1 VIERNSTLL
10 PPLQLQS
17 SAAVTRA
24 QDKIREEMRTDTFRG
39 PISRVRG
46 QGAAVTLDVQYACP
60 LRMVPHADQLQD
72 ADRWPPSAQE
82 WRPVSSWSLGCNG
95 NTIRGEQWVQREYH
109 QRGAVGVR
117 VDLPSR
123 YPLSPPVA
131 HLHIAGFPFGCS
143 THTHTHTQH
152 LRQLRGTTDLPQQL
166 HITPLKSWLIDNGCN
181 VIVPFLGS
189 SFLLNIKSRV
199 RSMEQIV
206 RSSIALQLERFKV
219 PQDWL

>member
-1 VIERNSTLL
+1 VDQSFILYPGSGVKGLLSLWMYSTRVRYAWYPMLI
-10 PPLQLQS
+10 S
-17 SAAVTRA
+17 CR
-24 QDKIREEMRTDTFRG
+24 MRTDGLHPHRNGDQYQVGALGATG
-39 PISRVRG
+39 IPSEGSSGCKSRPPFTLSL
-46 QGAAVTLDVQYACP
+46 VTTC
-60 LRMVPHADQLQD
+60 R
-72 ADRWPPSAQE
+72 PPSHC
-82 WRPVSSWSLGCNG
+82 W
-95 NTIRGEQWVQREYH
+95 I
-109 QRGAVGVR
+109 
-117 VDLPSR
+117 
-123 YPLSPPVA
+123 
-131 HLHIAGFPFGCS
+131 PFGCS